1 MGRTIDA
8 LKALGAKCNTSH
20 ATPDGNSIAE
30 VLANIADDFDI
41 TGAAGADGED
51 GTDGTD
57 GASVTAITLY
67 TTEGA
72 ITGGVAT
79 LSNGQTVNITVT
91 TAPAEQG

>member
-1 MGRTIDA
+1 MGRTVNA
-8 LKALGAKCNTSH
+8 LKALGAKCNTDN
-20 ATPDGNSIAE
+20 ATPDGNSVAE
-30 VLANIADDFDI
+30 VLANIAEDFDI
-41 TGAAGADGED
+41 TGATGA
-51 GTDGTD
+51 D

-91 TAPAEQG
+91 TAPTEQG